1 MRHPIRE
8 IQVWELL
15 VSLAFEFE
23 LLFDISDCDNHTVMP
38 PLVGGVPVTFDET
51 DRLSEIESP

>member
-23 LLFDISDCDNHTVMP
+23 LLFDISDCDNHTVLP

-51 DRLSEIESP
+51 DRLRR

>member
-1 MRHPIRE
+1 MSLIVTTTP
-8 IQVWELL
+8 LL
-15 VSLAFEFE
+15 
-23 LLFDISDCDNHTVMP
+23 P